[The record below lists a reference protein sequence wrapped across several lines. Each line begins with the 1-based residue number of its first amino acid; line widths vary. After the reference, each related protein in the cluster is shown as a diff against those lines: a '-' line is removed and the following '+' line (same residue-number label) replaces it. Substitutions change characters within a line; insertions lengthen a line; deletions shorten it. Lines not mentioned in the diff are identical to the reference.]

1 MVDRHAA
8 LQLSVHRPA
17 VLPHPRRPPR
27 RPVARCRLSGDHH
40 RFLELPGS
48 RGRPVDL
55 ADGRRVQLWQGPAR
69 TDRPRQPRLP
79 VGVVPGGQR
88 AQHGCRGPPMITA
101 QHVVNI
107 VLDEA
112 AKLGGADETMVLV
125 SDKVEATLRWA
136 GNSMT
141 TNGVSVSRNIT
152 VISVVRRG
160 ASAHIGTVVSAEVD
174 PRVIPGLVASSQ
186 DAARSAPA
194 AVDAAPLLA
203 DSGVPADWD
212 APVPGTGPLVFADVA
227 ESLSRGFGGT
237 DRLYGFAHHSVS
249 TTFLASSTGLRRR
262 YTQPT
267 GAVEINAKRGD
278 ASAWAGIGTTDFVDV
293 PTDSLLEQLSM
304 RLGWARRSVELPA
317 GRYETI
323 MPPSAVAD
331 MMLYLAWSMAGRGAQ
346 EGRTAL
352 SAPGGGTRVGERL
365 TDLPLTLFSDPM
377 APGLACTPF
386 VAVSSSSE
394 TVSLFD
400 NGMEIGQVD
409 WIRDGVINA
418 LAYPR
423 ATAAKFDAK
432 VAVAAD
438 NLVMTGGSAEL
449 PDMIA
454 ATERGLLLTTL
465 WYIREVDPTTML
477 LTGLTRDG
485 VYLIEDGEVT
495 AAVNNFRFNESPLD
509 LLRRVTEAGASEKT
523 LPRECSDWATRA
535 AMPSLR
541 IPDFYMS
548 SVSQAQ

>member
-1 MVDRHAA
+1 
-8 LQLSVHRPA
+8 
-17 VLPHPRRPPR
+17 
-27 RPVARCRLSGDHH
+27 
-40 RFLELPGS
+40 
-48 RGRPVDL
+48 
-55 ADGRRVQLWQGPAR
+55 
-69 TDRPRQPRLP
+69 
-79 VGVVPGGQR
+79 
-88 AQHGCRGPPMITA
+88 MITA

-203 DSGVPADWD
+203 NSGVPADWD

-278 ASAWAGIGTTDFVDV
+278 ASAWTGVGTADFVDV
-293 PTDSLLEQLSM
+293 PTDSLLEQLST
-304 RLGWARRSVELPA
+304 RLAWAQRTVELPA

-323 MPPSAVAD
+323 MPPSTVAD
-331 MMLYLAWSMAGRGAQ
+331 MMIYLVWSMAGRGAQ
-346 EGRTAL
+346 EGRTAF
-352 SAPGGGTRVGERL
+352 SASGGGTRLGERL
-365 TDLPLTLFSDPM
+365 TELPLTLFSDPM
-377 APGLACTPF
+377 APGLACAPF
-386 VAVSSSSE
+386 VATSTSSE
-394 TVSLFD
+394 ALSVFD
-400 NGMEIGQVD
+400 NGMEITQVD
-409 WIRDGVINA
+409 WIRSGVINA

-423 ATAAKFDAK
+423 ATAAKFDAE

-449 PDMIA
+449 TDMIA

-465 WYIREVDPTTML
+465 WYIREDDPTTLL

-509 LLRRVTEAGASEKT
+509 LLRRITEAGASQKT
-523 LPRECSDWATRA
+523 LPREWGDWATRA
-535 AMPSLR
+535 AMPTLR